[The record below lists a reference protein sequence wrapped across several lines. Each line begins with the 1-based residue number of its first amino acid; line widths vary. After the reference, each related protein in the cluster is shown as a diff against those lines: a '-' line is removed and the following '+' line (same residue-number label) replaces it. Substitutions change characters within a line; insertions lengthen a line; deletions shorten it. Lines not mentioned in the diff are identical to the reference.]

1 MKLREFYPSAAIVI
15 GSCIML
21 SCSSMNSLTIPVTEP
36 APVYLPSSIQSVGI
50 INRSLPSEKNKQMD
64 DIDKFLSVEGK
75 NFDIDGA
82 NASVQGLFDE
92 LKKNERFAEL
102 KIIEVDNMK
111 NPGMG
116 VFPAP
121 LTWNQVAQI
130 CEQQQ
135 VDALFALSFYDTDAK
150 VNYNAN
156 PVKIN
161 TPLGVSL
168 PMVETEVTIRTLI
181 KTGWRIYDPSNEI
194 IQDEFNMTSEQVSS
208 GRGIN
213 PMNAAQAVIGRKEAV
228 MQISN
233 GLGQEYALRI
243 LPYRHRVNREYYVKG
258 TDNFEVGRRR
268 AQTGNWDGAAELW
281 EKETTNSKAK
291 IAGQAYYNMAIINE
305 INGNLEEAID
315 WASKAYADY
324 RNKPALDYLKILK
337 NRLYRDEQLK
347 SEQ

>member
-1 MKLREFYPSAAIVI
+1 MKLRQLFPSLALAI
-15 GSCIML
+15 GGCMML
-21 SCSSMNSLTIPVTEP
+21 SCSSMNSLTIPVIEP
-36 APVYLPSSIQSVGI
+36 SPVYLPSYVQSVGI
-50 INRSLPSEKNKQMD
+50 INRSLPSSENKQMD

-82 NASVQGLFDE
+82 NATVQGLFDE

-102 KIIEVDNMK
+102 KIIEVDNLK

-121 LTWNQVAQI
+121 LSWDQIDLI
-130 CEQQQ
+130 CEQQE
-135 VDALFALSFYDTDAK
+135 VDAIFALSFYDTDAHM
-150 VNYNAN
+150 NYNAN

-168 PMVETEVTIRTLI
+168 PMVETEVTIRTNI
-181 KTGWRIYDPSNEI
+181 KSGWRIYDPSNEV
-194 IQDEFNMTSEQVSS
+194 IQDEFILNSEQVSS

-213 PMNAAQAVIGRKEAV
+213 PMNAAQAIIGRKEAV

-233 GLGQEYALRI
+233 ELGQDYALRI

-258 TDNFEVGRRR
+258 TDNFEVGKRR

-281 EKETTNSKAK
+281 EKETTHSKAK

-305 INGNLEEAID
+305 INGNLEDAID

-324 RNKPALDYLKILK
+324 GNKPALDYVKTLK
-337 NRLYRDEQLK
+337 NRLYRDQQLRA
-347 SEQ
+347 SQ

>member
-1 MKLREFYPSAAIVI
+1 MKSRQLYPSLAVI
-15 GSCIML
+15 IAGSIMF
-21 SCSSMNSLTIPVTEP
+21 SCSSMNSLTIPVIEP
-36 APVYLPSSIQSVGI
+36 APVYLPSSVQSVGI
-50 INRSLPSEKNKQMD
+50 INRSLPSDQNKQMD

-102 KIIEVDNMK
+102 KIIEVENLK

-121 LTWNQVAQI
+121 LTWSQVSQI
-130 CEQQQ
+130 CEQQE

-168 PMVETEVTIRTLI
+168 PMVETEVTIRTLV
-181 KTGWRIYDPSNEI
+181 KSGWRVYDPSNEI
-194 IQDEFNMTSEQVSS
+194 IQDEFLLNSEQVSS

-213 PMNAAQAVIGRKEAV
+213 PMNAAQAIIGRKEAV

-233 GLGQEYALRI
+233 RLGQDYALRI

-258 TDNFEVGRRR
+258 TDNFEVGKRR

-315 WASKAYADY
+315 WASKAYSDY
-324 RNKPALDYLKILK
+324 SNKPALDYVRILK
-337 NRLYRDEQLK
+337 NRLYRDQQLR
-347 SEQ
+347 SE